1 MKYVL
6 CWCCLCIITSTLY
19 AQEDVLRPNGRTTSS
34 VGSAADKTGD
44 GSSSSNKGKTTFALG
59 IEGGIGFNFFSQTL
73 MAGTPQDQINTFS
86 QGNGIGG
93 FGAIVADIGF
103 SDMIGIQPRIG
114 YQVMNFSRKGT
125 YKLDC
130 PDQSGF
136 GTDTVATIDYSD
148 DNTGFEY
155 YTFGL
160 SIRVTPVKNFMVLL
174 GPTFHFRNAGS
185 TPTVSGTATIASPDH
200 CWFYDQIPDGI
211 RDSSKTSSFTQQI
224 DNTNNFRAGLDISV
238 AYKIDLNKS
247 WALVPRAGFQ
257 YMFTKPAENQTQKDF
272 LGNDITVASDR
283 VLNTLQ
289 VGIGLW
295 YYFN

>member
-6 CWCCLCIITSTLY
+6 CWCFLCVITSTLY

-34 VGSAADKTGD
+34 VGSAADKTD
-44 GSSSSNKGKTTFALG
+44 NGSTSSNKGKTPFAIG
-59 IEGGIGFNFFSQTL
+59 IEGGIGFNFFGQTL
-73 MAGTPQDQINTFS
+73 MTGTPQDQINTFGK
-86 QGNGIGG
+86 GNGIGG
-93 FGAIVADIGF
+93 FGAIVADIGV

-114 YQVMNFSRKGT
+114 YQVMNFSRNGT
-125 YKLDC
+125 YQLDC
-130 PDQSGF
+130 PDQSGM
-136 GTDTVATIDYSD
+136 GTDTVASIDYSD

-174 GPTFHFRNAGS
+174 GPTFHFRNSGS
-185 TPTVSGTATIASPDH
+185 APTVSGSGTITSPEH

-211 RDSSKTSSFTQQI
+211 RDSSKTSTFT
-224 DNTNNFRAGLDISV
+224 DDVPNVNDFRAGLDISV
-238 AYKIDLNKS
+238 AYKFELNKS

-257 YMFTKPAENQTQKDF
+257 YMFTKVAKDQVEN
-272 LGNDITVASDR
+272 NITFASDR

-289 VGIGLW
+289 LGVGLW